1 MGCEVGG
8 AALFGAHCCC
18 PLGDPYICCAMLED
32 CNGDEGRYTSPVR
45 CVAGGRAGWLAG
57 WLRCVGCDASD
68 AMRCDA
74 TRRAGDARASG
85 LQINTGRQV
94 QAGLAAAVAAAAA
107 ATIMHVGVQ

>member
-45 CVAGGRAGWLAG
+45 CVALRCGRAGWLA
-57 WLRCVGCDASD
+57 GCDASD
-68 AMRCDA
+68 AMRRMRCDA
-74 TRRAGDARASG
+74 MRRDALEMHA
-85 LQINTGRQV
+85 QV
-94 QAGLAAAVAAAAA
+94 GSR
-107 ATIMHVGVQ
+107 